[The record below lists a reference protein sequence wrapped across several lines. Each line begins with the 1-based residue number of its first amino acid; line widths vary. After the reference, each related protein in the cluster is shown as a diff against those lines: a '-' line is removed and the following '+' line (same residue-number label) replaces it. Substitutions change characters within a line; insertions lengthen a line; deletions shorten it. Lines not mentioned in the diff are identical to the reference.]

1 MQFSKTK
8 LSVLN
13 PINSL
18 QSNHDYKWCSKCPP
32 SARSPESDSLVI
44 HCSKDD
50 FVIKFAPL
58 LDQSLNQVIEVM
70 DQCTVDALLQPAP
83 DGIVDGVKIGTL
95 WWPLQR

>member
-1 MQFSKTK
+1 MAFKMSII
-8 LSVLN
+8 SVHTRW
-13 PINSL
+13 
-18 QSNHDYKWCSKCPP
+18 QSSTPLIYCST
-32 SARSPESDSLVI
+32 DNL
-44 HCSKDD
+44 
-50 FVIKFAPL
+50 VIKFAPL